1 VGGWVVSHERRRK
14 PAAEIPDEG
23 ASRASSGTAVPAERV
38 VVLPHLELAARFDGC
53 VDQLV
58 TMSGDQET
66 PQMQEHYVDLMVG
79 LSSAATAM
87 RAVITDDPEAA
98 VSNLRAAI
106 EHLQRVDTT
115 GMAFP
120 AGSAWRADFP

>member
-1 VGGWVVSHERRRK
+1 VSHERRRK
-14 PAAEIPDEG
+14 PTGKVPDEVTRG
-23 ASRASSGTAVPAERV
+23 ASSSCSAPAER

-53 VDQLV
+53 VDNLV

-66 PQMQEHYVDLMVG
+66 PQMREHYVDLMVG
-79 LSSAATAM
+79 LSNAATAM
-87 RAVITDDPEAA
+87 RAVVTDDPEAA
-98 VSNLRAAI
+98 VANLRSAI

-115 GMAFP
+115 GMSFP

>member
-1 VGGWVVSHERRRK
+1 MSHEPGK
-14 PAAEIPDEG
+14 PVD
-23 ASRASSGTAVPAERV
+23 AERV
-38 VVLPHLELAARFDGC
+38 VFPHLELAARFDGC

-58 TMSGDQET
+58 TMSGHQESPRT
-66 PQMQEHYVDLMVG
+66 QEHYVDLMVG
-79 LSSAATAM
+79 LSNAATAM
-87 RAVITDDPEAA
+87 RALATDHPDEA

-120 AGSAWRADFP
+120 ENSAWDPGCP